1 MTDTNWI
8 SVKDRLEKVAA
19 KGACYDN
26 EEFMVDDYAGGD
38 IDDAYE
44 IGFKDGRVDL
54 ARELLGLSS
63 TAGVR

>member
-1 MTDTNWI
+1 M
-8 SVKDRLEKVAA
+8 AA

-26 EEFMVDDYAGGD
+26 EEFMVDDYAGGN

-54 ARELLGLSS
+54 ARELLGLLPEPPQE
-63 TAGVR
+63 VDHDNE